1 MQIFQNKA
9 LRGFCIPHGIIATI
23 IFTEIE
29 KYQRLDK
36 KSRGSQTGTREG
48 STAKQTPKYSS
59 F

>member
-1 MQIFQNKA
+1 MQVFQNKA
-9 LRGFCIPHGIIATI
+9 LRGLWMPHGVIATI

-29 KYQRLDK
+29 KYQRLGK

-48 STAKQTPKYSS
+48 STAMQTPKYCS